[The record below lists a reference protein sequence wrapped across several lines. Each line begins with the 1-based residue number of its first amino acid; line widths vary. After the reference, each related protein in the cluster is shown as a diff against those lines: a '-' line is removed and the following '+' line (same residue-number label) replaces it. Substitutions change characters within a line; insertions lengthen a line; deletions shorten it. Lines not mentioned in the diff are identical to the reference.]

1 MGIGGVAG
9 MMLLSISLSIIIGIL
24 VKAYAL
30 PIVLRIVGIRN
41 WLYGIFSSE
50 EGKAHGEEMLANL
63 PDEIAYYRLEDD
75 SNEVIAAKILF
86 RLVTGLPDDI
96 AMWAPS
102 APARFASK
110 VAGWSETLRH
120 YRIPNAMIVGVATLG
135 LMNYSFFSSHNNQ
148 TIGNWFL
155 MNSVVIL
162 MTILLWKLKH
172 PLARR
177 ILNTWIGVAIV
188 AGTATM
194 MWLTINYR
202 LYEIMTFKVLMLAMV
217 AVLPTIIVV
226 DKSWRNRLFRGRW
239 WLIAVCWVPIIAGS
253 FAGSLLI
260 AHDVKPLLEMWAVM
274 ALLAVGMFI
283 VYSVT
288 GLAAYILCLLGVR
301 GGAVGLRLVASGIR
315 RLR

>member
-1 MGIGGVAG
+1 MT
-9 MMLLSISLSIIIGIL
+9 LLSISLTVIIGIL

-63 PDEIAYYRLEDD
+63 PNEIACYRLEGD

-96 AMWAPS
+96 AIWAPS
-102 APARFASK
+102 APARFADR
-110 VAGWSETLRH
+110 AAEWSETLRH
-120 YRIPNAMIVGVATLG
+120 YRIPSAMIVGLATLG

-148 TIGNWFL
+148 TVGNWFL
-155 MNSVVIL
+155 MNSVVMV

-177 ILNTWIGVAIV
+177 ILNIWIGVAIV
-188 AGTATM
+188 AGIAIM

-202 LYEIMTFKVLMLAMV
+202 LYEIVTFKVLMLAMV

-260 AHDVKPLLEMWAVM
+260 AHDVKPLLQMWGVM
-274 ALLAVGMFI
+274 ALSAVGIFI
-283 VYSVT
+283 VCGAT

-301 GGAVGLRLVASGIR
+301 GGAGGLSLVASGIR

>member
-1 MGIGGVAG
+1 
-9 MMLLSISLSIIIGIL
+9 MMTSLLYICLSIVIGII

-30 PIVLRIVGIRN
+30 PIVLRIVAIRN

-50 EGKAHGEEMLANL
+50 EGKAHSEEMLANL
-63 PDEIAYYRLEDD
+63 PDEIAYYRLGGD
-75 SNEVIAAKILF
+75 SNDVIAARIFF
-86 RLVTGLPDDI
+86 RLATGLPGDL

-102 APARFASK
+102 VPLRLVSK
-110 VAGWSETLRH
+110 AAGWSGTLRH

-135 LMNYSFFSSHNNQ
+135 LMNYSFFSSPNNQ
-148 TIGNWFL
+148 TIGNWLL
-155 MNSVVIL
+155 MNSIVIV
-162 MTILLWKLKH
+162 MTVLLWKLKH

-188 AGTATM
+188 AGIAIM
-194 MWLTINYR
+194 AWLTINYR

-217 AVLPTIIVV
+217 AVLPAIIAV
-226 DKSWRNRLFRGRW
+226 DKSWRNRLFGGRW
-239 WLIAVCWVPIIAGS
+239 WLIAVCWAPIIAGS

-260 AHDVKPLLEMWAVM
+260 AHDVKPLLEMWAAM

-283 VYSVT
+283 VYGAI
-288 GLAAYILCLLGVR
+288 GLAAYVLCLLGVR
-301 GGAVGLRLVASGIR
+301 GSAGGLRLVASGIR

>member
-1 MGIGGVAG
+1 
-9 MMLLSISLSIIIGIL
+9 MMTSLLYICLSILIGII

-30 PIVLRIVGIRN
+30 PIVLRIVAIRN

-63 PDEIAYYRLEDD
+63 PDEIDYYRLKGD
-75 SNEVIAAKILF
+75 SNDVIAARIFF
-86 RLVTGLPDDI
+86 RLVTGLPGDI

-102 APARFASK
+102 APALLVGK
-110 VAGWSETLRH
+110 VAGWSDTLRH

-135 LMNYSFFSSHNNQ
+135 LMNYSFFSSPNNQ
-148 TIGNWFL
+148 TIGNWL
-155 MNSVVIL
+155 LLNSIVVV
-162 MTILLWKLKH
+162 MTVLLWKLKH

-177 ILNTWIGVAIV
+177 ILNIWIGVAIV
-188 AGTATM
+188 AGIVIMA
-194 MWLTINYR
+194 WLTINYR

-217 AVLPTIIVV
+217 AVFPIIIVV

-239 WLIAVCWVPIIAGS
+239 WLIPVCWVPIIVGS

-260 AHDVKPLLEMWAVM
+260 AHDVKPLLEMWAAMV
-274 ALLAVGMFI
+274 LLVVGMFI
-283 VYSVT
+283 VYGAI
-288 GLAAYILCLLGVR
+288 GLAAYVLCLLGVR
-301 GGAVGLRLVASGIR
+301 GSAGGLRLMASGIR

>member
-1 MGIGGVAG
+1 MI
-9 MMLLSISLSIIIGIL
+9 LLYISLSIIIGIL

-41 WLYGIFSSE
+41 WLYGIFASE

-63 PDEIAYYRLEDD
+63 PDEIAYYRLEAH
-75 SNEVIAAKILF
+75 SNEVIAARILF
-86 RLVTGLPDDI
+86 RLVAGLPDDI
-96 AMWAPS
+96 AMWTPS
-102 APARFASK
+102 APARFADR
-110 VAGWSETLRH
+110 VIGWSATLRH
-120 YRIPNAMIVGVATLG
+120 YRIPTAMIVGVATLG
-135 LMNYSFFSSHNNQ
+135 LMNYSFFSSHNDR

-155 MNSVVIL
+155 MNSVVSV

-172 PLARR
+172 PLVRR
-177 ILNTWIGVAIV
+177 ILNTWIGLAIV
-188 AGTATM
+188 AGIAIM

-202 LYEIMTFKVLMLAMV
+202 LYETMTFKILMLAMV

-226 DKSWRNRLFRGRW
+226 DKSWRNRLFKGRW

-253 FAGSLLI
+253 FVGSLLL
-260 AHDVKPLLEMWAVM
+260 AHDVKPLLEMWAAM
-274 ALLAVGMFI
+274 GLLAVGMFI
-283 VYSVT
+283 IYGAT

>member
-1 MGIGGVAG
+1 
-9 MMLLSISLSIIIGIL
+9 MMLLSISLTVIIGIL

-63 PDEIAYYRLEDD
+63 PNEIACYRLEGD

-86 RLVTGLPDDI
+86 RLVTGLPEDI
-96 AMWAPS
+96 AIWAPS
-102 APARFASK
+102 APARFADR
-110 VAGWSETLRH
+110 AAEWSETLRH
-120 YRIPNAMIVGVATLG
+120 YRIPSAMIVGLATLG

-148 TIGNWFL
+148 TVGNWFL
-155 MNSVVIL
+155 MNSVVTV

-177 ILNTWIGVAIV
+177 ILNIWIGVAIV
-188 AGTATM
+188 AGIAIM

-202 LYEIMTFKVLMLAMV
+202 LYEIVTFKVFMLAMV

-260 AHDVKPLLEMWAVM
+260 AHDVKPLLQMWGVM
-274 ALLAVGMFI
+274 ALLAGGIFI
-283 VYSVT
+283 VCGAT

-301 GGAVGLRLVASGIR
+301 GGAGGLSLVASGIR

>member
-1 MGIGGVAG
+1 

-63 PDEIAYYRLEDD
+63 PNEIAYYRLEGD

-96 AMWAPS
+96 AIWAPS
-102 APARFASK
+102 APARFADK
-110 VAGWSETLRH
+110 VAGWSTTLRH
-120 YRIPNAMIVGVATLG
+120 YRIPNAMIAGVATLG

-148 TIGNWFL
+148 TIGSWL
-155 MNSVVIL
+155 LVNSIVIV
-162 MTILLWKLKH
+162 MTILLWKLEH

-177 ILNTWIGVAIV
+177 ILNTWIGTAIV
-188 AGTATM
+188 AGIAIM
-194 MWLTINYR
+194 MWLTINYH
-202 LYEIMTFKVLMLAMV
+202 LYEIMTFKVLMLAIV

-226 DKSWRNRLFRGRW
+226 DKSWRNQLFKGRW

-260 AHDVKPLLEMWAVM
+260 AHDVKPLLEMWAAM

-283 VYSVT
+283 VYGIM
-288 GLAAYILCLLGVR
+288 GLAAYFLCWLGIK
-301 GGAVGLRLVASGIR
+301 GSAGGLRLMASGIR
-315 RLR
+315 RLH